1 MKRLLLLIPSTSY
14 RVADILAAA
23 HRLEVEVAVGS
34 DRRQVLEKYSEG
46 RTATFD
52 FRNLQRGVR
61 QITDYAENYSLGAI
75 LGTDEETTVLAAM
88 ASRALGLR
96 HNTPDSVAASVDKHR
111 FRSTLAAAGIPG
123 PEFALTALEEDATEV
138 ARRVRYPC
146 VLKPLALS
154 ASRGVIRA
162 DDVGEFV
169 AARERIARLLATL
182 GSDAPACTRGH
193 ILVEDYVPGR
203 EVALEGLLEGAQL
216 GVLALFDKPDAL
228 AGPYFEETIY
238 VTPSRLPRRLQE
250 ETVSAVAAAVRA
262 LGLTDGPIHA
272 EVRIG
277 DGDEPPVV
285 IELAARSIG
294 GLCSRTLRFGAGI
307 RLEEMILR
315 HALGMPRAMLRRES
329 LAAGVMMIP
338 IPRAGT
344 LHAVSGLDHARAV
357 PAIED
362 VSITIPVGDV
372 VVPLPEGDR
381 YLGFLFARG
390 EEPAA
395 VEAALREAHRGLEF
409 DIEPRVETGPGA

>member
-14 RVADILAAA
+14 RVADFLAAA

-52 FRNLQRGVR
+52 FRDLQRGVR

-88 ASRALGLR
+88 ASRALELR

-182 GSDAPACTRGH
+182 GSDAPARTRGH
-193 ILVEDYVPGR
+193 ILVEDYVLGR

-238 VTPSRLPRRLQE
+238 LTPSRLPRRLQE

-307 RLEEMILR
+307 RLEELILR
-315 HALGMPRAMLRRES
+315 HALGMPRAALRRES

-409 DIEPRVETGPGA
+409 DIEP